1 MHESITRACSTRAA
15 GAPITPR
22 DLWPTRCP
30 KCIALLP
37 FLRRRRPPFATR
49 HPDPIAAGGGCCTPQ
64 SAFEQRTRTPAVASR
79 CKRSMPQRGEARR
92 CSPGERRPRLGASF
106 EGADV
111 GGVNC
116 VVAFHVVS
124 AALSMPSIFSSTSRA
139 GPATPSQGMT
149 GQSAGP
155 VVDARRPRAAL
166 VARCPRPSRP
176 PTRPARGRSRPS
188 TSTPGGRRRDEGTNG
203 QSRRSRRLSD
213 RHRSRSR
220 RRTGRRSRWRRYR
233 ARLCTF
239 MEALLHACFKRAI
252 ARPERSECAPTLVV
266 WMLGQRSRPLPVGPR
281 WWGDLFMSSLDFP
294 RAQTGRPHLVQLELR
309 NQDKSHTAPIQTQKL
324 ALVHDRKTVCRPTP
338 SSSRLH
344 YGPFTPYKKR
354 GWG

>member
-149 GQSAGP
+149 GQSSGP

-220 RRTGRRSRWRRYR
+220 RRAGRRSRWRRYR

-239 MEALLHACFKRAI
+239 MEALLHACLACHRSTRAIGMCPNAGGLDAWPKVTAI
-252 ARPERSECAPTLVV
+252 ARRPQVV
-266 WMLGQRSRPLPVGPR
+266 
-281 WWGDLFMSSLDFP
+281 
-294 RAQTGRPHLVQLELR
+294 GR
-309 NQDKSHTAPIQTQKL
+309 
-324 ALVHDRKTVCRPTP
+324 LVHVVVGLPSCSDRAPAP
-338 SSSRLH
+338 
-344 YGPFTPYKKR
+344 GPARAPKP
-354 GWG
+354 G